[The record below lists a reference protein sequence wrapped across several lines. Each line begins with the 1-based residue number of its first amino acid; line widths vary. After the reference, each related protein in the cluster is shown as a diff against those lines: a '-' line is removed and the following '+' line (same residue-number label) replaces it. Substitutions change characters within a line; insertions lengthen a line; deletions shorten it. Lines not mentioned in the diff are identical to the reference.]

1 MSVSKRFTPKKV
13 TIAFYITKEAAQG
26 AAKIDLLCE
35 HNGWEPVAMK
45 PQKNGT
51 YRGSITVARDIQ
63 DKYQYRFK
71 YTMIN
76 PEILE
81 KRGTETAQEGC
92 LSVPEIYEEVT
103 RASEVK
109 VKYQDEHGE
118 EHELEADGILAV
130 CIQHEIDHL
139 HGHLFIDYLSTLKRS
154 RINKKIQKAKKEKQ
168 PKAKPEA

>member
-51 YRGSITVARDIQ
+51 YRGSITIARGIQ

-71 YTMIN
+71 YTMPDGSVKFDNDWNAEEYCPN
-76 PEILE
+76 PF
-81 KRGTETAQEGC
+81 GGDN
-92 LSVPEIYEEVT
+92 SVFTMFP
-103 RASEVK
+103 
-109 VKYQDEHGE
+109 
-118 EHELEADGILAV
+118 
-130 CIQHEIDHL
+130 
-139 HGHLFIDYLSTLKRS
+139 
-154 RINKKIQKAKKEKQ
+154 KK
-168 PKAKPEA
+168 